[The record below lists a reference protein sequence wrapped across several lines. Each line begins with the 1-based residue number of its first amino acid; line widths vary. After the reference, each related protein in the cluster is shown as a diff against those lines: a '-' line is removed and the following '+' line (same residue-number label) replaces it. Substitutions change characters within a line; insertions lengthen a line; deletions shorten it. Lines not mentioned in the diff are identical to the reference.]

1 MTTIIGIQQDDGCF
15 IAADSRTTADGGR
28 PFSHTAVTKIT
39 KRGKFLIAGAG
50 SVMPCDTIQHLWKPP
65 AVPNRK
71 DLFTFMVQEVVPSM
85 RQCLKDAGYVQ
96 DKDSDD
102 DGFQFL
108 IAVHGVLYQVD
119 DSYAAYM
126 RDDGIYGIGSGSAY
140 AIGALAQ
147 GADWRKALQ
156 TAAKNDI
163 YTSAP
168 FIIQKQ
174 EKP

>member
-1 MTTIIGIQQDDGCF
+1 VTTIIGIQEDNGCL

-28 PFSHTAVTKIT
+28 PFTHSAVTKIT
-39 KRGKFLIAGAG
+39 KRGKFLVAGAG

-71 DLFTFMVQEVVPSM
+71 DLFGFIVQEVVPSM
-85 RQCLKDAGYVQ
+85 RQCLKEAGYVQ
-96 DKDSDD
+96 DKEDQD

-108 IAVHGVLYQVD
+108 VAIHGVIYQID

-140 AIGALAQ
+140 AIGALQA
-147 GADWRKALQ
+147 GATWRQAMQ
-156 TAAKNDI
+156 TAVKNDI
-163 YTSAP
+163 YTQQP
-168 FIIQKQ
+168 FIVQKQ